1 MTVATSPSSII
12 AAELKKKAARHTI
25 ASTLLVIALI
35 AINPQQ
41 SQAQSSGAVFVMT
54 NAAETNQVIAYARDS
69 SGKLSTGVAYNTGGL
84 GSGGTLSPLGSQ
96 GGLTLCQDHTML
108 FAVNAGSG
116 TLSVFGVDGAALFL
130 LETIPTNGSEPVAVA
145 QQGNSVYVL
154 DGGGQESVSGFR
166 IEGYGDLQ
174 SIAKST
180 TYLTPFAGGSAPS
193 SIAISPN
200 GQSLMVIE
208 RGINQLDF
216 FPINMDGTLGTEVT
230 SPSAG
235 LSPFAGVFAPGGF
248 AVVAQVGASLGAVS
262 SVTAYSLANGT
273 FSGIAGDTNILTGGA
288 AACWNVFT
296 PNGQFMYVSNA
307 ASSTIAEFSFN
318 SSTGQLLILPGSPVS
333 NAGATL
339 NLDLAVSSDGKFLY
353 SINSG
358 SGTISAFAIQSDG
371 TLGAPTQTTVPN
383 AANTGVQGI
392 AAY

>member
-1 MTVATSPSSII
+1 
-12 AAELKKKAARHTI
+12 
-25 ASTLLVIALI
+25 
-35 AINPQQ
+35 
-41 SQAQSSGAVFVMT
+41 
-54 NAAETNQVIAYARDS
+54 
-69 SGKLSTGVAYNTGGL
+69 
-84 GSGGTLSPLGSQ
+84 
-96 GGLTLCQDHTML
+96 ML

-116 TLSVFGVDGAALFL
+116 TLAVFGVDGAALFL
-130 LETIPTNGSEPVAVA
+130 LETVPTNGSAPVAVA
-145 QQGNSVYVL
+145 QQGNLVYVL
-154 DGGGQESVSGFR
+154 NGGGQVSVSGFR
-166 IEGYGDLQ
+166 LEGYGDLQ

-216 FPINMDGTLGTEVT
+216 FPINTDGTLGTEVT
-230 SPSAG
+230 TPSAG
-235 LSPFAGVFAPGGF
+235 PSPFAGVFAPGGF
-248 AVVAQVGASLGAVS
+248 AVVAQVGASLGAPS
-262 SVTAYSLANGT
+262 SVTSYSLANGT
-273 FSGIAGDTNILTGGA
+273 FSGILGNTNILTGGG

-333 NAGATL
+333 NSGATL

-358 SGTISAFAIQSDG
+358 SGTISAFAIQSEG
-371 TLGAPTQTTVPN
+371 TLSAPTQTTVPN